1 MFASQT
7 IITAHGCSLRYHF
20 FLWFFIC
27 PQTENFSCHLVYRY
41 FPYFDIP
48 YGRIG
53 VAELILRV
61 MAHDNVQCTAFLF
74 HILYEFYF
82 ATTHGTFRAHA
93 IAAGYL
99 FMLINEFMAEAERD
113 THVVIA
119 LQHFYFPAFG
129 TGMEVKDIVL
139 IAEVHGN
146 YVWIAF

>member
-1 MFASQT
+1 MAVLYAT
-7 IITAHGCSLRYHF
+7 ISSYG
-20 FLWFFIC
+20 
-27 PQTENFSCHLVYRY
+27 FSSARRPKTFPVIWSTGT

-113 THVVIA
+113 HTLLLRCSISI
-119 LQHFYFPAFG
+119 FPPSG
-129 TGMEVKDIVL
+129 PE
-139 IAEVHGN
+139 
-146 YVWIAF
+146 WR